1 MLFCSIEFIF
11 FFLPV
16 FLLVYFLVP
25 QSWSNV
31 VLFAGSLFYYWY
43 GEREYF
49 ILILL
54 SLVIH
59 YALWLFCAGKS
70 RRVRR
75 ICLVI
80 MLAYSF
86 GMLFTFKYLDF
97 FTENWN
103 LLGAWLA
110 ARGSSIVLPQLEPPH
125 LTLPLGISFYT
136 FQISAY
142 AMDVCRGQ
150 VKPEKRFASLGAFL
164 CMFPQLIAGPIVL
177 YHQVSRQLKRRK
189 INWHHME
196 NGIKTFII
204 GLSLK
209 MLLANTFGTLWNQ
222 VQTWGVSSVSVAL
235 VWVGAL
241 AYTFQIY
248 FDFQGYSMM
257 AMGLGEMLGFRIPRN
272 FNHPYTAVS
281 VTDF

>member
-16 FLLVYFLVP
+16 FLLIYYLVP
-25 QSWSNV
+25 QSWSNA

-59 YALWLFCAGKS
+59 YALTLYSAGKS
-70 RRVRR
+70 KSVRR
-75 ICLVI
+75 ICLLI
-80 MLAYSF
+80 MLIYSF
-86 GMLFTFKYLDF
+86 GMLFAFKYMDF
-97 FTENWN
+97 FAENWN
-103 LLGAWLA
+103 ALGAYLA
-110 ARGSSIVLPQLEPPH
+110 AHGSDLKLPVIDPPH
-125 LTLPLGISFYT
+125 LILPLGISFYT

-142 AMDVCRGQ
+142 AIDVYRGQ

-177 YHQVSRQLKRRK
+177 YHQVARQLTRRK
-189 INWHHME
+189 INWRHME

-209 MLLANTFGTLWNQ
+209 MLLANTFGTLWN
-222 VQTWGVSSVSVAL
+222 
-235 VWVGAL
+235 
-241 AYTFQIY
+241 
-248 FDFQGYSMM
+248 
-257 AMGLGEMLGFRIPRN
+257 
-272 FNHPYTAVS
+272 
-281 VTDF
+281 